1 MTDEETEAHT
11 GEMITQGHL
20 TNEVGGGGVEI
31 EVMTDASR
39 APTSR
44 RELLSSLLSQKAG
57 SL

>member
-1 MTDEETEAHT
+1 
-11 GEMITQGHL
+11 MILNLVLGAGKNEYVPVSAG
-20 TNEVGGGGVEI
+20 TNEVGGSLKF
-31 EVMTDASR
+31 MTDASR